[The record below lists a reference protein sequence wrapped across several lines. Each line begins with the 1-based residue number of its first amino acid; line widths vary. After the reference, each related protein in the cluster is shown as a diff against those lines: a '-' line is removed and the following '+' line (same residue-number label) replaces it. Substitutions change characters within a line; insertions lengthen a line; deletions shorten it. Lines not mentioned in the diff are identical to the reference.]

1 MNRRVR
7 DPYARW
13 CGRRDAV
20 RRLPIPI
27 MFSREVC
34 DMFGNLFFLIIG
46 LVAIFVGIKNSD
58 VILILCGVVSSL
70 GAVGTFYFFKTGKSP
85 GQQEK

>member
-1 MNRRVR
+1 
-7 DPYARW
+7 
-13 CGRRDAV
+13 
-20 RRLPIPI
+20 
-27 MFSREVC
+27 
-34 DMFGNLFFLIIG
+34 MFGNLFFLIIG

-58 VILILCGVVSSL
+58 VVLILCGVVSSL